1 MRAVVQRVSAAWV
14 RVDAAEVGRIAQ
26 GLLVLLGVGRE
37 DGDADADQLAEK
49 VVNLRIF
56 ADEAGHMNRSLLD
69 VRGEL
74 LVVSQFTLYGDA
86 RKGRRPSFVDAA
98 PPVEAERLY
107 RRFIAQAGASGLRI
121 ATGVFQ
127 AMMEV
132 GLVNEGPVTILLD
145 SGRAF

>member
-1 MRAVVQRVSAAWV
+1 MRAVVQRVSEAWV
-14 RVDAAEVGRIAQ
+14 RVDGAEVGRIAR

-37 DGDADADQLAEK
+37 DVEADADALADK

-86 RKGRRPSFVDAA
+86 RKGRRPSFVQAREPA
-98 PPVEAERLY
+98 EAERLY
-107 RRFIAQAGASGLRI
+107 RRFVAQAEGSGLRV

-127 AMMEV
+127 AMMDV